1 MDTLLQSAIPVLQII
16 WIDLVLSG
24 DNAVVIALACRDLPA
39 KQKRMGMVLG
49 AGVAI
54 GLRILFA
61 LIVTQLMALPFL
73 KIVGA
78 LLLFWI
84 ASKMLVEEED
94 EKDIPASDKL
104 WQAVKTIAIADAA
117 MSLDNVLALA
127 AVARGDVGLLVFGL
141 VVSIPL
147 IIAGAT
153 LVMAMIARFPILVWA
168 GSGLLGWISGEMFV
182 SDPFLVGQIGEELTK
197 KLHYPAALLGAVVV
211 VGIGYMLRRKQG
223 HTPA

>member
-1 MDTLLQSAIPVLQII
+1 
-16 WIDLVLSG
+16 
-24 DNAVVIALACRDLPA
+24 
-39 KQKRMGMVLG
+39 MGMVLG

-54 GLRILFA
+54 GLRVLFA

-84 ASKMLVEEED
+84 ASKMLVEDEG

-127 AVARGDVGLLVFGL
+127 AVARGDAGLLIFGL

-153 LVMAMIARFPILVWA
+153 LVMAMVARFPILVWA
-168 GSGLLGWISGEMFV
+168 GAALLGWISGEMFV
-182 SDPFLVGQIGEELTK
+182 SDPYLVGQLGEELTK

-223 HTPA
+223 HHTA

>member
-1 MDTLLQSAIPVLQII
+1 MDTLLQSAVPILQII

-24 DNAVVIALACRDLPA
+24 DNAVVIALACRDLPP

-54 GLRILFA
+54 GLRVLFA

-84 ASKMLVEEED
+84 ASKMLVEDEG

-127 AVARGDVGLLVFGL
+127 AVARGDAGLLIFGL

-153 LVMAMIARFPILVWA
+153 LVMAMVARFPILVWA
-168 GSGLLGWISGEMFV
+168 GAALLGWISGEMFV
-182 SDPFLVGQIGEELTK
+182 SDPYLVGQLGEELTK

-223 HTPA
+223 HHTA

>member
-1 MDTLLQSAIPVLQII
+1 MDTLLQSAIPILQII

-24 DNAVVIALACRDLPA
+24 DNAVVIALACRDLPP
-39 KQKRMGMVLG
+39 KQKRMGMILG

-54 GLRILFA
+54 GLRVLFA

-84 ASKMLVEEED
+84 ASKMLVEEES

-117 MSLDNVLALA
+117 MSLDTVLALA
-127 AVARGDVGLLVFGL
+127 AVARGDAGLLIFGL

-153 LVMAMIARFPILVWA
+153 LVMAMVARFPILVWA
-168 GSGLLGWISGEMFV
+168 GAALLGWISGEMFV
-182 SDPFLVGQIGEELTK
+182 SDPYLVGQFGEELTK

-223 HTPA
+223 HHSA

>member
-1 MDTLLQSAIPVLQII
+1 M
-16 WIDLVLSG
+16 
-24 DNAVVIALACRDLPA
+24 
-39 KQKRMGMVLG
+39 
-49 AGVAI
+49 
-54 GLRILFA
+54 
-61 LIVTQLMALPFL
+61 IVTQLMALPFL

-168 GSGLLGWISGEMFV
+168 GSALLGWISGEMFV